1 MDAAS
6 QPERFY
12 AGEFRH
18 SIDEKNRI
26 TIPSRWRRDRPEDFI
41 LLPEATHQFLLVM
54 SPKEFAKMGSAAET
68 NETVSARDRRVF
80 LRQLHSRAQ
89 HASADRQGRL
99 VLPDELCQK
108 VGLKNEV
115 ALVGNRGRFEIWN
128 LQRWKRAH
136 EEETAT
142 YQHVAKDVGFSPD
155 VAPTGHQSTLVRA
168 SCMARDQSKRV
179 RRGRRSS
186 RRFFLSSS
194 GAPERSLR
202 ATEAKCRLAHRRG
215 CILRRRAY

>member
-1 MDAAS
+1 MDSIAS
-6 QPERFY
+6 AQAFY

-26 TIPSRWRRDRPEDFI
+26 TIPSRWRRDHPEDFI

-54 SPKEFAKMGSAAET
+54 SPREFAKMGSVAET
-68 NETVSARDRRVF
+68 NEKVSARDRRVF
-80 LRQLHSRAQ
+80 LRHLHSRAQ
-89 HASADRQGRL
+89 HAAADRHGRL

-136 EEETAT
+136 EE
-142 YQHVAKDVGFSPD
+142 
-155 VAPTGHQSTLVRA
+155 
-168 SCMARDQSKRV
+168 
-179 RRGRRSS
+179 
-186 RRFFLSSS
+186 
-194 GAPERSLR
+194 
-202 ATEAKCRLAHRRG
+202 
-215 CILRRRAY
+215 